1 MLLGCVAGFI
11 VGKQQNPRKQAL
23 QALTDAA
30 SSGYSTDLALMKK
43 GLRPPYRDGDS
54 PRHSTDL
61 ALMKKGLRLLMLVAR
76 SSEYVLTLP

>member
-30 SSGYSTDLALMKK
+30 SSGYRTDLALMKKGLRQSIKKLNRCLIRTDLALMKK
-43 GLRPPYRDGDS
+43 GLRPKLYILDNP
-54 PRHSTDL
+54 P
-61 ALMKKGLRLLMLVAR
+61 LL
-76 SSEYVLTLP
+76 Y